1 MFREY
6 APLHCSP
13 LQSVAGVR
21 VARVISPTR
30 VTLDS
35 PARSVMTD
43 FSQTPA
49 ATIEPEAGIEYANDY
64 MRRRGVRALLVTEA
78 DGGVVGILT
87 ATDVLGEKP
96 VKLALERGVKRQEI
110 RVADI
115 MTPRALLELLAFEDI
130 SQARVGHIVATLRQ
144 AGRQHFLVAERNSSG
159 ERVRGIFSLSQI
171 ARQAGSQS
179 SSQCFCADFRR
190 NRGGAWTLNSP
201 VLTSESAASYI

>member
-6 APLHCSP
+6 APLHWSP
-13 LQSVAGVR
+13 LQSVAGTT
-21 VARVISPTR
+21 VARVISPPR

-35 PARSVMTD
+35 PALSVMTD

-49 ATIEPEAGIEYANDY
+49 ATIEPEVGVEYANDY
-64 MRRRGVRALLVTEA
+64 MKRRGVRALLVTEA
-78 DGGVVGILT
+78 DGGVIGILT

-96 VKLALERGVKRQEI
+96 VKLALERGVKRREI

-130 SQARVGHIVATLRQ
+130 SQVRVGHIVATLRQ
-144 AGRQHFLVAERNSSG
+144 AGRQHFLVAERSSSG

-171 ARQAGSQS
+171 ARQLGVSLQANAFAQT
-179 SSQCFCADFRR
+179 FAEIE
-190 NRGGAWTLNSP
+190 A
-201 VLTSESAASYI
+201 VLGH